1 MVLSLLYDPILTSVH
16 DYCTT
21 KTIALTLETFIG
33 KVMSLLFN
41 TLSRFVI
48 AFLPRS
54 KSFFFNFMAVV
65 TICSDFGSPQ
75 NSLSQFHLR
84 RLSYLSLLFS
94 ESLHSDE
101 YIFPFLPCLL
111 LFFFPQLFVK
121 LPQTTILSSCISFSL
136 GGFGHCFLYNVMNL
150 RP

>member
-41 TLSRFVI
+41 TPSRFVI

-54 KSFFFNFMAVV
+54 KSFFKFHG
-65 TICSDFGSPQ
+65 CSHHLQWFWIPQ

-101 YIFPFLPCLL
+101 YIFPFFPCLL

-136 GGFGHCFLYNVMNL
+136 GGFDHCFLYNVMNL

>member
-1 MVLSLLYDPILTSVH
+1 
-16 DYCTT
+16 
-21 KTIALTLETFIG
+21 
-33 KVMSLLFN
+33 
-41 TLSRFVI
+41 
-48 AFLPRS
+48 
-54 KSFFFNFMAVV
+54 MAAV

-101 YIFPFLPCLL
+101 YIFPFFPCLL

-136 GGFGHCFLYNVMNL
+136 GGFDHCFLYNVMNL
-150 RP
+150 RPQFFRHSVYQIQSLEPVYHLHCIVIKDLIQVIPECSSCFPYFLQFKSEFGNKEFMIQPQ